1 LRSGIIALCSL
12 LLPADR
18 GRCVLVTS
26 EGIGGTTPLDEGC
39 GRAAGLGSGWGA
51 VGSDMMPSLRQVPVK
66 GRGVLATA

>member
-1 LRSGIIALCSL
+1 MARCSL
-12 LLPADR
+12 PLPADR
-18 GRCVLVTS
+18 GLRVLVNS

-39 GRAAGLGSGWGA
+39 GRAGGIGSGCGA